1 MIQDYAGDALP
12 GPPHPVGARTFS
24 SYRDEIDWTPVSA
37 HLSRLEGWA
46 GSRWLKLAAEMAGLA
61 NSAGRPSPDPVPA
74 GRARLP
80 RIATRTLGA
89 DAGSVRA
96 ARDFTIATLHRWGT
110 AERSQDIVIVVS
122 ELLTNALRHALPGS
136 GDTRPR
142 RPIRLGLLQP
152 GPCVLCAVADPSK
165 AAPAPQVPGS
175 LAETGRGLHII
186 CALSDQWGYAPN
198 DTGKVVWAMFY
209 PQLTVCAFPRAT
221 AEPGHGRTRSRLAE
235 VPSCSIAVDTA
246 IRA

>member
-1 MIQDYAGDALP
+1 MTQEHAGDAFP
-12 GPPHPVGARTFS
+12 GQWHQAGARALASCPEETDRTAVAARPPHLG
-24 SYRDEIDWTPVSA
+24 
-37 HLSRLEGWA
+37 GWA
-46 GSRWLKLAAEMAGLA
+46 CCRWLMLAAEMAGLA
-61 NSAGRPSPDPVPA
+61 SGGWRPSPDRGPA
-74 GRARLP
+74 GRACLP

-110 AERSQDIVIVVS
+110 AERSQDIAIVVS
-122 ELLTNALRHALPGS
+122 ELLTNALRHALPGAA
-136 GDTRPR
+136 DIRPR

-165 AAPAPQVPGS
+165 VAPAPQVPGS

-209 PQLTVCAFPRAT
+209 PRLTVCALR
-221 AEPGHGRTRSRLAE
+221 RLSFHHRGSLL
-235 VPSCSIAVDTA
+235 PPL
-246 IRA
+246 